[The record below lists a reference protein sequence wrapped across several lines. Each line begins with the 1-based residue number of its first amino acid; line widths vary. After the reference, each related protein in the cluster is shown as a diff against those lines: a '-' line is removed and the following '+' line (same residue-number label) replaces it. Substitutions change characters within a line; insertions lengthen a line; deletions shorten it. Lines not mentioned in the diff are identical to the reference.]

1 MWSRQ
6 NFKKVIPLFI
16 QTVLSLAVLLF
27 CSIVNIVSMI
37 IKQRNSSTHL
47 NIRKSRAGES
57 LGDSK
62 RRDSNERLTE
72 ESKCKLL
79 GRKARFVTRVTRQV
93 PYVEQELSTLP
104 EHLSTLPLYGGVC
117 VARSLVLCA
126 MFRHFFLFSQWRQN
140 LIVR

>member
-1 MWSRQ
+1 MIRILYAQ
-6 NFKKVIPLFI
+6 NYFFRILRRSSLFLF

-79 GRKARFVTRVTRQV
+79 GRKDDSGIDEGD
-93 PYVEQELSTLP
+93 Y
-104 EHLSTLPLYGGVC
+104 
-117 VARSLVLCA
+117 RSINNRC
-126 MFRHFFLFSQWRQN
+126 SN
-140 LIVR
+140 NDNSGNSKYII